1 MENRY
6 KEEEE
11 EDKGDIYQSSCVED
25 YLDDDAISSEEG
37 GFMQGYILS

>member
-1 MENRY
+1 MKNKQDEQD
-6 KEEEE
+6 
-11 EDKGDIYQSSCVED
+11 EDKDIYQSNCVED